1 MNEENMNEEKPGD
14 DPSVVGEPLETEDG
28 VRVPAQ
34 QNVGPGVEEGGG
46 EWPDP
51 NTPPKLP
58 APGAADDPDDED

>member
-1 MNEENMNEEKPGD
+1 MGD
-14 DPSVVGEPLETEDG
+14 AQERNDDEAQAVGEPLETEDG

-51 NTPPKLP
+51 NTPPTLP
-58 APGAADDPDDED
+58 APGAAEDDADEGD